1 MSTELTIAI
10 AVVVAVVVVVAFL
23 KIRAS
28 FKKADVAEDFII
40 APETTSEHTITVDE
54 SQAAV
59 QASEPISV
67 VADAATTEVTE
78 EAAPAVEAAPTVEE
92 APAPVEEVPAPVEE
106 SAPAETST
114 IKEALDVVVTQ
125 ITPEEP
131 KTVEP
136 AAETVTETVT
146 EEPKPTKA
154 KKASTKKTT
163 KKSTKK
169 TDKKADKKT
178 EKKPSKKDANL
189 ANFIDTISKSSEKKT
204 RGRKK
209 KTDDVKIIVTAPLGK
224 SKASKKKKK
233 A

>member
-28 FKKADVAEDFII
+28 FKKADVAEDFLI

-59 QASEPISV
+59 QASETISV
-67 VADAATTEVTE
+67 VADAATTEVTG

-92 APAPVEEVPAPVEE
+92 APAPVEE

-169 TDKKADKKT
+169 TDKKT
-178 EKKPSKKDANL
+178 EKKQSKKDANL

>member
-1 MSTELTIAI
+1 MSTELAIAI

-28 FKKADVAEDFII
+28 FKKADVAEDFLI

-59 QASEPISV
+59 QASETISV
-67 VADAATTEVTE
+67 VADAATTEVTG

-92 APAPVEEVPAPVEE
+92 APAPVEEAP
-106 SAPAETST
+106 APAETST

-178 EKKPSKKDANL
+178 EKKQSKKDANL